1 MQSLESQST
10 MSESDKQQTPPEKM
24 LKCDMH
30 YTAPVMVPNNSLNV
44 DLLIEAMKAMFKELN
59 PSAGIDQIIQIFE
72 RHVQQAE
79 QALAEGDNELQTVE
93 ET

>member
-1 MQSLESQST
+1 
-10 MSESDKQQTPPEKM
+10 
-24 LKCDMH
+24 
-30 YTAPVMVPNNSLNV
+30 MVPNNSLNV